1 MDIEQLGKLFE
12 AMTKASNRLETTAD
26 NQQGMF
32 QATAG
37 ALNDSFAAFKLS
49 QKATLDELKTQHAQ
63 YYDMHVT
70 QQLMISELQDMRT
83 STNSTFSAV
92 MSELKDMR
100 TSSNA
105 MFAAVMRE
113 VKDLHA
119 KQYELQLSTVNA
131 FDELHGKMQK
141 TDEALQRSQQ
151 EFHASQQEFRA
162 GLQEMMRSFQA
173 SQQIIFNTLTQ
184 SPHSEM
190 APRQ

>member
-1 MDIEQLGKLFE
+1 MVMDIEQLGKLFE

-83 STNSTFSAV
+83 STNS
-92 MSELKDMR
+92 
-100 TSSNA
+100 

-151 EFHASQQEFRA
+151 AFNASQQEFHASQQEFRA